1 MRAAGRDPHPNPLP
15 QAGEGATPFPF
26 PRAPEGVPLL
36 PLPLAG
42 EGGGEGLA
50 VIAQIT
56 SAQLFQGAHE
66 VQIDHHGVIYR
77 LKQTALGKLIL
88 TK

>member
-1 MRAAGRDPHPNPLP
+1 MRPAEFAATAPTPAAPASKPPVRIDSERLFD
-15 QAGEGATPFPF
+15 GAP
-26 PRAPEGVPLL
+26 
-36 PLPLAG
+36 
-42 EGGGEGLA
+42 
-50 VIAQIT
+50 
-56 SAQLFQGAHE
+56 E